1 MLTLIPI
8 MIVSFSLCYIKA
20 SEKFKKGDRTNTF
33 LFLALGGIICAIIST
48 FPSVSRFITVNIV
61 TKDMEKVPT
70 EYVQKF
76 NLEETEDILYYYD
89 KENDIWE
96 IEIKDD
102 TLTIFAGA
110 EKRNINQKY
119 DAMSDSDTDVVEVTK
134 DG

>member
-20 SEKFKKGDRTNTF
+20 NEKFKKGDRTKTI
-33 LFLALGGIICAIIST
+33 LFLTLGGIICAVLST
-48 FPSVSRFITVNIV
+48 LPSVSRFINLNII

-96 IEIKDD
+96 IELKDD

-119 DAMSDSDTDVVEVTK
+119 DAMSDSDTNVVEVTK

>member
-20 SEKFKKGDRTNTF
+20 SEKFKKGDKTNTF
-33 LFLALGGIICAIIST
+33 LFLALGGIICAIISIL
-48 FPSVSRFITVNIV
+48 PSVSRFINLSII

-70 EYVQKF
+70 ECVQKL

-119 DAMSDSDTDVVEVTK
+119 DAMSDSDTGVVEVTK

>member
-48 FPSVSRFITVNIV
+48 LPSVSRFVTVNII

-70 EYVQKF
+70 EYIQKF

>member
-1 MLTLIPI
+1 M
-8 MIVSFSLCYIKA
+8 
-20 SEKFKKGDRTNTF
+20 FKKGDRTKTI
-33 LFLALGGIICAIIST
+33 LFLTLGGIICAIIST
-48 FPSVSRFITVNIV
+48 FPSVSRFITVSIV

-76 NLEETEDILYYYD
+76 DLKETEDILYYYD

-110 EKRNINQKY
+110 EKRNTNQKY